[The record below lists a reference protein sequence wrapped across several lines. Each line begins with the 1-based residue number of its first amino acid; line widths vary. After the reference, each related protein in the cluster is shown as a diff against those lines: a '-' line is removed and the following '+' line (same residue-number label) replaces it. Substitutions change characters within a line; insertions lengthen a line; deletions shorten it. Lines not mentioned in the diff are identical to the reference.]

1 MICKTRVY
9 SYRDWWI
16 ISVYLST
23 VIHRCTLC
31 VRGDIAM
38 RRASRA
44 AARDWLRNHQA
55 ARVRLGS
62 HLHTSRAICI
72 PTTHYVPSHP
82 RLIVLYYM
90 YNIMYHTPR
99 WRRQFACDLLPNR
112 ITSRLLTPSDK
123 LLDSCSRLLLTDAI
137 LMLVFVVVVIKNK
150 ICVSIMC
157 FIAHYRT
164 VNEHTILENR
174 DVNKTCKKQWCL
186 WESTGF
192 LEVKEV

>member
-16 ISVYLST
+16 ISVCLST

-44 AARDWLRNHQA
+44 AARDWLSSHQA
-55 ARVRLGS
+55 ARLRLGS

-72 PTTHYVPSHP
+72 PTAHYVPSHP

-90 YNIMYHTPR
+90 FNAHNVPHASVAPTVCMRVASKQNHVATAGTKWQITRFVFKVAAYWCYSNVNIR
-99 WRRQFACDLLPNR
+99 SSRR
-112 ITSRLLTPSDK
+112 
-123 LLDSCSRLLLTDAI
+123 
-137 LMLVFVVVVIKNK
+137 
-150 ICVSIMC
+150 
-157 FIAHYRT
+157 
-164 VNEHTILENR
+164 
-174 DVNKTCKKQWCL
+174 KK
-186 WESTGF
+186 
-192 LEVKEV
+192 